1 MKRNRRNNVKKE
13 RIIMIAS
20 SAFVLSALTMTGIYM
35 KSNNTEEQDGGYT
48 LDFTALEESAQ
59 DKAQEIARNQQ
70 TDDSLTDTIDRQ
82 TGNPD
87 DDLDYLPMEAGS
99 GLVTIPGLT
108 DGLLEDTPAGEGIV
122 SSEEGVGIAGDTPGA
137 GENGLAAGDADTAGA
152 SGAAGSIVGETDI
165 AARDKAAG
173 EDSQP
178 SDTAEADETD
188 PPAESQ
194 DDGSGQ
200 TEEAENAAGSDVV
213 AETVHFAE
221 SDGLLRPV
229 SGEVLIPFS
238 MDSSVY
244 FSTLDQFKY
253 NPAMMIAAE
262 EGSGVSACAEGVVV
276 DIFQDE
282 EIGHAVTM
290 DIGDGYQ
297 ITYGQLYDINVTLN
311 SHVEPGDIIAFVA
324 SPTKYFSVE
333 GSNLYL
339 KLTANGT
346 PVDPEAL
353 FH

>member
-1 MKRNRRNNVKKE
+1 MV
-13 RIIMIAS
+13 A
-20 SAFVLSALTMTGIYM
+20 
-35 KSNNTEEQDGGYT
+35 
-48 LDFTALEESAQ
+48 
-59 DKAQEIARNQQ
+59 
-70 TDDSLTDTIDRQ
+70 
-82 TGNPD
+82 
-87 DDLDYLPMEAGS
+87 
-99 GLVTIPGLT
+99 
-108 DGLLEDTPAGEGIV
+108 
-122 SSEEGVGIAGDTPGA
+122 
-137 GENGLAAGDADTAGA
+137 
-152 SGAAGSIVGETDI
+152 ETDI

>member
-1 MKRNRRNNVKKE
+1 MRRNRRNNVKKE

-35 KSNNTEEQDGGYT
+35 KSNKTEEQDEGYT
-48 LDFTALEESAQ
+48 LDFSALEENVQ
-59 DKAQEIARNQQ
+59 DKAQEIAGKEQ
-70 TDDSLTDTIDRQ
+70 TDNGLTESVDQQIV
-82 TGNPD
+82 NSD

-108 DGLLEDTPAGEGIV
+108 DGLLEDTPAGEGIL
-122 SSEEGVGIAGDTPGA
+122 SSEEGTRIAGDTPGA
-137 GENGLAAGDADTAGA
+137 GEDGLTTDDAETAGA
-152 SGAAGSIVGETDI
+152 SGISGSTAEETDL

-173 EDSQP
+173 ESGQ
-178 SDTAEADETD
+178 STEADDAGETD
-188 PPAESQ
+188 PPAENQ
-194 DDGSGQ
+194 ENGEARNTD
-200 TEEAENAAGSDVV
+200 AENTAGSDVV
-213 AETVHFAE
+213 AETMHFAE

-253 NPAMMIAAE
+253 NPAIMIAAE
-262 EGSGVSACAEGVVV
+262 EGSAVTACAEGVVI

-311 SHVEPGDIIAFVA
+311 SHVEPGDVIASVA
-324 SPTKYFSVE
+324 EPTKYFSVE

-346 PVDPEAL
+346 PVDPEML
-353 FH
+353 FR